1 MLNVGAHGLTE
12 VLYAYTSNVQ
22 SNGSAMAG
30 LSGNTPFY
38 NLTMS
43 AAMFIGRY
51 LPIAFVL
58 VLSGRLARQRP
69 VAVTAGT
76 LRTDGVNFVAL
87 VVGAALTLALLNVLP
102 ALSLG
107 PLADGLG

>member
-1 MLNVGAHGLTE
+1 
-12 VLYAYTSNVQ
+12 VLYAYTSNVN

-38 NLTMS
+38 NLTMT
-43 AAMFIGRY
+43 AATFIGRY

-58 VLSGRLARQRP
+58 ALAGHLARQRQG
-69 VAVTAGT
+69 AVTVGT
-76 LRTDGVNFVAL
+76 LCTYGANFVAL
-87 VVGAALTLALLNVLP
+87 ATGAALILALLNFLP

-107 PLADGLG
+107 TLADGLG